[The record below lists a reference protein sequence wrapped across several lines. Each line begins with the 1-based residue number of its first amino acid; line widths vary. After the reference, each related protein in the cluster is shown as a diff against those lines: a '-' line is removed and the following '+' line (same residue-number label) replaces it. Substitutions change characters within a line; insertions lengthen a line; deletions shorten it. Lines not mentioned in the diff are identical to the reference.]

1 MEFGQVATPLVLEF
15 LFYIFVQYLLIK
27 LTIFNIEKGNKFSS
41 VLSTRLLMLSGLSTT
56 LVVIFVKSSLA
67 LSLGL
72 VGALSIVRFRTPIK
86 NPSDLGFI
94 FLVIASGVGIGSG
107 NLLPTSMG
115 VILINT
121 LLFLEE
127 NRSKNETSYFI
138 EISGNQ
144 VKDLYTVLNNQEFTV
159 KIEIIRYEF
168 NSEDSGELVFNC
180 KNESLDKV
188 QELINGYSSLNY
200 SVSALE
206 L

>member
-1 MEFGQVATPLVLEF
+1 MEFGQIASPLVLES
-15 LFYIFVQYLLIK
+15 LFYIFVQYLLVK
-27 LTIFNIEKGNKFSS
+27 LTIFNIEKSNKFSS

-127 NRSKNETSYFI
+127 NRGKNETSYFI

-144 VKDLYTVLNNQEFTV
+144 VKDLYTVLNNQEFAA

-180 KNESLDKV
+180 KRESLDKV

>member
-1 MEFGQVATPLVLEF
+1 MEFGQIASPLVLES
-15 LFYIFVQYLLIK
+15 LFYIFVQYLLVK
-27 LTIFNIEKGNKFSS
+27 LTIFNIEKSNKFSS
-41 VLSTRLLMLSGLSTT
+41 VLSTRLLMLSGLSTA

-72 VGALSIVRFRTPIK
+72 VGALSIVRFRHPVK

-127 NRSKNETSYFI
+127 NRGKNETSYFI

-144 VKDLYTVLNNQEFTV
+144 VKDLYTVLNNQEFAA

-168 NSEDSGELVFNC
+168 NSEDSELVFNC
-180 KNESLDKV
+180 KRESLDKV

>member
-1 MEFGQVATPLVLEF
+1 MEFGQIATPLVLES

-27 LTIFNIEKGNKFSS
+27 LTIFNIETSNKFSS
-41 VLSTRLLMLSGLSTT
+41 VLSTRLLMLSGLSTA

-127 NRSKNETSYFI
+127 NRGKNETSYFI

-144 VKDLYTVLNNQEFTV
+144 VKDLYTVLNNQEFAA

-180 KNESLDKV
+180 KRESLDKV

>member
-1 MEFGQVATPLVLEF
+1 MEFGQVATPLVLES

-180 KNESLDKV
+180 KNESLAKV

>member
-1 MEFGQVATPLVLEF
+1 MEFGQIASPLVLES
-15 LFYIFVQYLLIK
+15 LFYIFVQYLLVK
-27 LTIFNIEKGNKFSS
+27 LTIFNIEKSNKFSS
-41 VLSTRLLMLSGLSTT
+41 VLSTRLLMLSGLSTA

-94 FLVIASGVGIGSG
+94 ILVIASGVGIGSG

-127 NRSKNETSYFI
+127 NRGKNETSYFI

-144 VKDLYTVLNNQEFTV
+144 VKDLYTVLNNQEFAA

-180 KNESLDKV
+180 KRESLDKV

>member
-1 MEFGQVATPLVLEF
+1 MEFGQIASPLVLES
-15 LFYIFVQYLLIK
+15 LFYIFVQYLLVK
-27 LTIFNIEKGNKFSS
+27 LTIFNIEKSNKFSS
-41 VLSTRLLMLSGLSTT
+41 VLSTRLLMLSGLSTA

-138 EISGNQ
+138 EISGNE
-144 VKDLYTVLNNQEFTV
+144 VKDLYTILNNQESAV

-180 KNESLDKV
+180 KSESLDKV

>member
-1 MEFGQVATPLVLEF
+1 
-15 LFYIFVQYLLIK
+15 
-27 LTIFNIEKGNKFSS
+27 
-41 VLSTRLLMLSGLSTT
+41 
-56 LVVIFVKSSLA
+56 
-67 LSLGL
+67 
-72 VGALSIVRFRTPIK
+72 
-86 NPSDLGFI
+86 
-94 FLVIASGVGIGSG
+94 
-107 NLLPTSMG
+107 MG

-127 NRSKNETSYFI
+127 NRGKNETSYFI

-144 VKDLYTVLNNQEFTV
+144 VKDLYTVLNNQEFAA

-180 KNESLDKV
+180 KRESLDKV